1 MDTIRGRFKHAR
13 RLRGFT
19 QRAVARHFDVET
31 GTVYRWE
38 SGRAPLVLE
47 TLEAAAQ
54 LFNVDRVWL
63 VFGQGRSPQAL
74 PTDPPPSSLA
84 DADEDDEPG
93 EQRQEG
99 VA

>member
-1 MDTIRGRFKHAR
+1 MDTIRARFKHAR

-19 QRAVARHFDVET
+19 QRAVARHFDVDT

-38 SGRAPLVLE
+38 SGVLPLVLQ
-47 TLEAAAQ
+47 TLETAAG

-63 VFGQGRSPQAL
+63 VFGQGRPPSGL
-74 PTDPPPSSLA
+74 STDPPPSNVN
-84 DADEDDEPG
+84 DDDDESGDQP
-93 EQRQEG
+93 QEG